1 MAAAKTAKKNEKGI
15 PYGAREHMP
24 LWFPLAWS
32 SRGVANAI
40 NVILVGYVTYY
51 CTDMLGLSA
60 IIVGSML
67 VASKIIDAFTDLG
80 IGYIIDRT
88 HTKWGKARPYEF
100 FIVFEWLITVLMF
113 SVPNM
118 SQTAQYI
125 YVFIMYV
132 LVNAVCVTALGGADA
147 VYMARTF
154 TTDGNRIMAMSVNG
168 VVVMFCSIVFNIALP
183 QLMNT
188 LGAVKEGWT
197 QIALLLGV
205 PLAAIG
211 MLRFILCKE
220 VITDEVAPAEKAAD
234 TKAVKSGNSFGETI
248 GAVSKNKFLLIVVGL
263 MIITNVMNGM
273 GTVTTYYFKYWMGD
287 IGLMS
292 IASLTSLVAPVSLIF
307 FPLLAKKF
315 GTSRILQAC
324 AVFGIIGMV
333 IRTIGGPNLA
343 TIVLGGAFQGI
354 ALMPIS
360 LMINTYII
368 DCMDYGEWKTGVRV
382 EGMVASIVNFSG
394 KVGGAIASG
403 IVGLVMGL
411 AGYDGSL
418 EVQSAG
424 AMNAIVGLYNYL
436 PLAMCILMLVLSL
449 MYQVDKIRPQME
461 ADLKTR
467 HEH

>member
-1 MAAAKTAKKNEKGI
+1 
-15 PYGAREHMP
+15 
-24 LWFPLAWS
+24 
-32 SRGVANAI
+32 
-40 NVILVGYVTYY
+40 
-51 CTDMLGLSA
+51 
-60 IIVGSML
+60 
-67 VASKIIDAFTDLG
+67 
-80 IGYIIDRT
+80 
-88 HTKWGKARPYEF
+88 
-100 FIVFEWLITVLMF
+100 
-113 SVPNM
+113 
-118 SQTAQYI
+118 
-125 YVFIMYV
+125 
-132 LVNAVCVTALGGADA
+132 
-147 VYMARTF
+147 
-154 TTDGNRIMAMSVNG
+154 
-168 VVVMFCSIVFNIALP
+168 
-183 QLMNT
+183 
-188 LGAVKEGWT
+188 
-197 QIALLLGV
+197 
-205 PLAAIG
+205 
-211 MLRFILCKE
+211 
-220 VITDEVAPAEKAAD
+220 
-234 TKAVKSGNSFGETI
+234 
-248 GAVSKNKFLLIVVGL
+248 
-263 MIITNVMNGM
+263 TNVMNGM

-368 DCMDYGEWKTGVRV
+368 DCMDYGEWKSGVRG

-461 ADLKTR
+461 ADLKAR